1 MKAIIFDFDG
11 TIADS
16 FPYVSDFLAL
26 KAGLAPLDD
35 AGRQKLRGL
44 SMQAMAVSLGFGWW
58 RMPSLF
64 FKGRRQMRVSGK
76 SLKPFDGVPELIAQL
91 RKDGHDLYLLSSNS
105 SRNIMSFLR
114 AYDLDSYF
122 IEVYGSVGL
131 FNKAP
136 ALRRL
141 LRKHGIA
148 LTDAVYIGDEMR
160 DSAAAHSIK
169 LRIISVSWG
178 FARRSDLVNLKPL
191 AVADTTAELAAI
203 IAKKV

>member
-26 KAGLAPLDD
+26 KAGLPPLDE

-76 SLKPFDGVPELIAQL
+76 SLKPFAGMPELIAQL
-91 RKDGHDLYLLSSNS
+91 HHDGHKLYLLSSNN

-114 AYDLDSYF
+114 AHDLDSYF

-141 LRKHGIA
+141 LRSQGIA
-148 LTDAVYIGDEMR
+148 LTDAVYVGDEMR

-169 LRIISVSWG
+169 LRIVSVSWG
-178 FARRSDLVNLKPL
+178 FARRTDLVNLKPN
-191 AVADTTAELAAI
+191 AIADTPSELATI
-203 IAKKV
+203 LHKI